1 MRKIIL
7 LLLAAIPLF
16 AQTQLKINDKEYFEM
31 PGVNV
36 MVFHDYYPEGH
47 QTGITLVH
55 NGNRVAANGDLRL
68 EATPGQWSP
77 TPVVGKRT
85 VDKEK
90 NEISVSLSYPDP
102 RKDKKGFNPIDY
114 PDLKFTYTLRV
125 KAEGSSFRIF
135 VDFDSPLPDEWIG
148 KVGFNLELFPGE
160 FFGKSF
166 IIDKNFGVFPR
177 QANGPMF
184 TDEKGVT
191 QQTPIAEGNK
201 LVVSPENE
209 EEKITFESIGEKLFL
224 IDGRGKHNNGW
235 FIIRSLIPVGKTK
248 SAIEWLVTPGVN
260 PNWISKPVVQI
271 SQVGFHPA
279 QSKIAVIEL
288 DKNDSNIHEAELIK
302 IDSEKS
308 KVVLSDKPKTWGKFL
323 RYNYLQFDF
332 SKVRDEG
339 IYQIRYG
346 DFKTDP
352 FQISKSVYQKNVWQP
367 TIEYFL
373 PGQMCHM
380 RVEENY
386 RVWHGLC
393 HDDDAL
399 MAPINYNHFDGY
411 SQGPSTLTKYKPLDH
426 VPNLNYGGWH
436 DAGDYDLRIESQSET
451 VHLLGMAYEEFKV
464 DYDQTTID
472 QKNKLV
478 KIHVPD
484 GKSDIFQQMEHGLLT
499 IINGY
504 KSLGRLYRG
513 IICPTLS
520 QYTLLGDASVNTD
533 NHFYDPSLKENEV
546 DGNRSGKKDD
556 DYVFTENNPMHE
568 LGVASTLA
576 QANRVLQN
584 YNLELAAECL
594 RIAEELWNTDKDAR
608 EIFKIEAA
616 AELYLTTGKDEYKN
630 FLLSNTDLIAN
641 GFERSGWIVGRVLS
655 KLNNDDFSKK
665 MNEAAKKHKTKL
677 DELQKENPYGVPY
690 RPDIWGAGW
699 QIQSFGKQQYYLQKS
714 FPEVFTKDYM
724 LNALNFVLGCHPGQN
739 TSSFVSGVGAK
750 SATVAYGV
758 NRADWSYI
766 PGGIVS
772 GTAIIRPD
780 LPELKVWPYFW
791 QQTEYVLGGGTG
803 DYIFLVLAADK
814 ILNQ

>member
-1 MRKIIL
+1 MRKIFFL
-7 LLLAAIPLF
+7 LF
-16 AQTQLKINDKEYFEM
+16 AVLPVFVQAQLKINEKEYFEM
-31 PGVNV
+31 PGLNV
-36 MVFHDYYPEGH
+36 MVFHDYYPDGH
-47 QTGITLVH
+47 QTGITLIQ

-77 TPVVGKRT
+77 TPVVGKRK

-102 RKDKKGFNPIDY
+102 KKDKKGFNPIDY
-114 PDLKFTYTLRV
+114 PDLKFSYSVRV
-125 KAEGSSFRIF
+125 KAEGNSFRVF
-135 VDFDSPLPDEWIG
+135 VDLDLPLPEEWIG
-148 KVGFNLELFPGE
+148 KVGFNFELFPGD

-166 IIDKNFGVFPR
+166 ILDDYFGVFP
-177 QANGPMF
+177 QHPNGPMF
-184 TDEKGVT
+184 TDAKGVA
-191 QQTPIAEGNK
+191 QQTPIAGGNK
-201 LVVSPENE
+201 LVVSPENQE
-209 EEKITFESIGEKLFL
+209 QKITFESLNGKLFL

-235 FIIRSLIPVGKTK
+235 FVIRSLIPAGKTK
-248 SAIEWLVTPGVN
+248 DAIEWLVTPTVN
-260 PNWISKPVVQI
+260 PNWISKPVVQV
-271 SQVGFHPA
+271 SQVGYHPS
-279 QSKIAVIEL
+279 QTKIAVIEL
-288 DKNDSNIHEAELIK
+288 DKNDSEIREAKLYK

-308 KVVLSDKPKTWGKFL
+308 RLALSDKPKNWGKFL

-332 SKVRDEG
+332 SNVTDEG
-339 IYQIRYG
+339 LYQIQYG
-346 DFKTDP
+346 EFKTDP

-367 TIEYFL
+367 TVEYFL
-373 PGQMCHM
+373 PVQMCHM

-399 MAPINYNHFDGY
+399 MAPLNYNHFDGY
-411 SQGPSTLTKYKPLDH
+411 FQGPSTLTKFNPFDH
-426 VPNLNYGGWH
+426 VPNLNHGGWH

-464 DYDQTTID
+464 DIDQTTID
-472 QKNKLV
+472 QQNKMV
-478 KIHVPD
+478 NIHVPD

-504 KSLGRLYRG
+504 NSLGRLYRG
-513 IICPTLS
+513 IICPTLN

-533 NHFYDPSLKENEV
+533 NHFYDSSLKENEV
-546 DGNRSGKKDD
+546 EGSRSGKEDD
-556 DYVFTENNPMHE
+556 DYVFTENSPMHE
-568 LGVASTLA
+568 LGTAAILA
-576 QANRVLQN
+576 QANRVLKSFN
-584 YNLELAAECL
+584 SELANECL
-594 RIAEELWNTDKDAR
+594 RIAVEIWNTDKEAK

-616 AELYLTTGKDEYKN
+616 SELYLTTGKDEYKN
-630 FLLSNTDLIAN
+630 FLLLNADLIAN
-641 GFERSGWIVGRVLS
+641 SFERAGWIAGRVLS
-655 KLNNDDFSKK
+655 KLNNDEFTKK
-665 MNEAAKKHKTKL
+665 MYEAAKKYKSKL
-677 DELQKENPYGVPY
+677 DDLQKENPYGVPY

-699 QIQSFGKQQYYLQKS
+699 QIQSFGKQQYYLQKC
-714 FPEVFTKDYM
+714 FPEIFTKDYM

-739 TSSFVSGVGAK
+739 TSSFVSGVGSK

-780 LPELKVWPYFW
+780 LPELKIWPYFW

-814 ILNQ
+814 ILNK